1 MPGGGCEGISR
12 KHWNQAMNTMKYK
25 GFSARVEF
33 DERSNILVG
42 RLLGIQDVIGFH
54 ADNVRELRAAFKEAV
69 DDYLDACERLGKT
82 PERSASGKI
91 LLRVSPEI
99 HGAAL
104 VAAQAAGKS
113 LNQWASEILTDA
125 TRT

>member
-1 MPGGGCEGISR
+1 
-12 KHWNQAMNTMKYK
+12 MNTMKYK

-91 LLRVSPEI
+91 LLRVSPGI

>member
-1 MPGGGCEGISR
+1 
-12 KHWNQAMNTMKYK
+12 MKYK

-113 LNQWASEILTDA
+113 LNQWASEILTAA